1 MYEREREGER
11 VIRRRGRMRVGEVIE
26 KRRVEWRERGRGERN
41 RERKKTG
48 GEEIRERDRG

>member
-1 MYEREREGER
+1 M
-11 VIRRRGRMRVGEVIE
+11 IE

-48 GEEIRERDRG
+48 GEEIREREIEVEKMGEKRGRGKER